1 MIITP
6 AIYQAKNGAIELKA
20 DVSSD
25 TILASQKQMA
35 QIFEVTPKNITI
47 HLKQIF
53 VDKELEEKATCK
65 DFLQVQKEVK
75 RNIKEYN
82 LDVIIAIGY
91 QVNSVLG
98 TKFRIWATK
107 SFDNFKIEQI
117 VRNYLNISPLR
128 VIFGVAQPE
137 LSQENLDN
145 IKIPNI
151 LFNND
156 CQL

>member
-65 DFLQVQKEVK
+65 DFLQVQKE
-75 RNIKEYN
+75 
-82 LDVIIAIGY
+82 L
-91 QVNSVLG
+91 
-98 TKFRIWATK
+98 
-107 SFDNFKIEQI
+107 
-117 VRNYLNISPLR
+117 
-128 VIFGVAQPE
+128 
-137 LSQENLDN
+137 
-145 IKIPNI
+145 
-151 LFNND
+151 
-156 CQL
+156 

>member
-1 MIITP
+1 M
-6 AIYQAKNGAIELKA
+6 
-20 DVSSD
+20 
-25 TILASQKQMA
+25 
-35 QIFEVTPKNITI
+35 
-47 HLKQIF
+47 
-53 VDKELEEKATCK
+53 
-65 DFLQVQKEVK
+65 
-75 RNIKEYN
+75 
-82 LDVIIAIGY
+82 
-91 QVNSVLG
+91 
-98 TKFRIWATK
+98 RIWATK

>member
-117 VRNYLNISPLR
+117 VRNYLNISSLR